1 MWISRSLAVFAAAAL
16 FAACDANESLLGEFE
31 ARLQTDDAVEAIEGE
46 AVYSVVET
54 ADGPRFVLG
63 LFVGDLIDS
72 DRDDYDFIAFGRDG
86 DVPSIGAYAVSED
99 PRGRQAV
106 TATYADV
113 EDADD
118 AIEAEGAIVR
128 GTDGTLTI
136 TNVTRAGFV
145 VGAFQF
151 EGEGFRVE
159 APSVELAASASGRFE
174 ARYVTPARLRSLG
187 VELGM

>member
-1 MWISRSLAVFAAAAL
+1 MRTPRFLLALAAL
-16 FAACDANESLLGEFE
+16 VTLAACDSQESLLGEFE
-31 ARLQTDDAVEAIEGE
+31 ARLQTGDAAEAVEGE

-86 DVPSIGAYAVSED
+86 DVPSIGAYAVAED

-118 AIEAEGAIVR
+118 AIEAAGAIVR
-128 GTDGTLTI
+128 GTDGTLSI
-136 TNVTRAGFV
+136 TNVTRSGFV
-145 VGAFQF
+145 IGAFQF

-159 APSVELAASASGRFE
+159 DPSVQLAASASGRFE
-174 ARYVTPARLRSLG
+174 ARYVTPGRLRSLG
-187 VELGM
+187 VELGG

>member
-1 MWISRSLAVFAAAAL
+1 MSIPRLLAVSAAL
-16 FAACDANESLLGEFE
+16 VTLAACDSQESLLGEFE
-31 ARLQTDDAVEAIEGE
+31 AQLQTDDAVEAVEGE

-54 ADGPRFVLG
+54 AVGPRFVLG

-86 DVPSIGAYAVSED
+86 DVPSIGAYAVTED

-118 AIEAEGAIVR
+118 AVEAVGAIVR

-136 TNVTRAGFV
+136 TNVTRSGFV

-151 EGEGFRVE
+151 QGEGFRVE
-159 APSVELAASASGRFE
+159 APSVGLAASASGRFE
-174 ARYVTPARLRSLG
+174 ARYVTPGRLQSLG